1 MRKLLALAVVGA
13 SLAFSASAAL
23 ADGSY
28 MPTPSTP
35 DNNGPAVTQTG
46 SPDQGTVAGGSDQ
59 DQGPYLQWHY
69 DNMGH

>member
-23 ADGSY
+23 AEGDFT
-28 MPTPSTP
+28 PTPSTP
-35 DNNGPAVTQTG
+35 DNNTPVATQPST
-46 SPDQGTVAGGSDQ
+46 PDQGTVAGGSDQ
-59 DQGPYLQWHY
+59 DQGPFVQWHY